1 MRVAIDTNILV
12 DLEKQSERS
21 QVLATLLNAR
31 SLPSVRVCVPAIIAS
46 ERGPGGSLLRDFG
59 MFQQRLG
66 ELGLGEAD
74 LLLPML
80 HLDVSFP
87 DHALLSDT
95 EMEDLERRIHH
106 VLFPELPFDYSGYCT
121 AVGRSANGEEHD
133 RRWRN
138 VKCDVQVLWSHIWH
152 KTDILVT
159 ADCNFHKATKKAE
172 IARLSPGRPAVHPS
186 ELSDALACAA
196 V

>member
-31 SLPSVRVCVPAIIAS
+31 SLPSVHVCVPAIIAS
-46 ERGPGGSLLRDFG
+46 ERGAGGSLLRDFG

-66 ELGLGEAD
+66 ELGLGGAE

-80 HLDVSFP
+80 YLNVSFLNY
-87 DHALLSDT
+87 ALLSDT
-95 EMEDLERRIHH
+95 EMEDLERQIHH
-106 VLFPELPFDYSGYCT
+106 VLFPELPFDYSAYRT
-121 AVGRSANGEEHD
+121 AVGLSANGEEPD
-133 RRWRN
+133 RHWRN
-138 VKCDVQVLWSHIWH
+138 AKCDVQVLWSHIWY

-159 ADCNFHKATKKAE
+159 ADCNFHKATKKAD
-172 IARLSPGRPAVHPS
+172 IARLSPGRPVVHPS
-186 ELSDALACAA
+186 ELSDALARAA